1 MDHDAIL
8 RFADILWD
16 HHEDS
21 RALTILEHHLYTI
34 ERSWRKLDQCRAYGI
49 IARLYCSMNDY
60 AKATVY
66 FERQL
71 SIVKETNNVESEAS
85 ALHGLGHNYGFMS
98 DYGNAMAY
106 LEQALVIESER
117 GALPWEMCS

>member
-1 MDHDAIL
+1 
-8 RFADILWD
+8 
-16 HHEDS
+16 
-21 RALTILEHHLYTI
+21 
-34 ERSWRKLDQCRAYGI
+34 
-49 IARLYCSMNDY
+49 MNDY